1 MGPCLAVQWFG
12 PCSRDRKLLPSVYE
26 SELHFTLPPPLCS
39 TVKGGRAVPQLS
51 LVAPPPVKE
60 GMPQPQVAL
69 LHVLRFTAETQT
81 KPNIQP
87 ARGLLEK

>member
-51 LVAPPPVKE
+51 LVAPPQSRKACLSPRWPFY
-60 GMPQPQVAL
+60 MY
-69 LHVLRFTAETQT
+69 
-81 KPNIQP
+81 
-87 ARGLLEK
+87 